1 MFTVYKDKSQ
11 LSVIEDEHVYKVDS
25 FESSCDGSFVVLAV
39 KLLFA
44 VCEMHRSVLAQ
55 NRSHLT
61 PAAKNT
67 NILDGVAD

>member
-1 MFTVYKDKSQ
+1 M
-11 LSVIEDEHVYKVDS
+11 IEDEHVYKVQD
-25 FESSCDGSFVVLAV
+25 FESLCDGSFVTLAV

-44 VCEMHRSVLAQ
+44 VCGMHRSVLAQ

-67 NILDGVAD
+67 NIPDSVAD

>member
-11 LSVIEDEHVYKVDS
+11 LSVIEDEHVYKVED
-25 FESSCDGSFVVLAV
+25 FESSCDDSFVFLTV

-44 VCEMHRSVLAQ
+44 VCGMLRSVLAQ

-61 PAAKNT
+61 PAAKKT
-67 NILDGVAD
+67 NIPDSVAD